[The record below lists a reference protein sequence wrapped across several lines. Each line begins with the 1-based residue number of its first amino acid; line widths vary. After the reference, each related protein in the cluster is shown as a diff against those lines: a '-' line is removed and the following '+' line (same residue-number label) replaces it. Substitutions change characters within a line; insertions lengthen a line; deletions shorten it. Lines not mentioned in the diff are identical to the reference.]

1 MSSMVHVKY
10 EGRSED
16 IGFEDL
22 FQPSDYQTIGILA
35 DTKPTPQNV
44 TPAQYHMA
52 LAIYFDRPLSEFQE
66 MHIDVSPNGNVTV
79 RPQAVFG

>member
-1 MSSMVHVKY
+1 MSTVHVKY

-16 IGFEDL
+16 IDFEDL
-22 FQPSDYQTIGILA
+22 FPLDDYETIGIQA
-35 DTKPTPQNV
+35 GVHPTPQNV
-44 TPAQYHMA
+44 TPAQFHTA
-52 LAIYFDRPLSEFQE
+52 LSIYYDRPVSEFQE